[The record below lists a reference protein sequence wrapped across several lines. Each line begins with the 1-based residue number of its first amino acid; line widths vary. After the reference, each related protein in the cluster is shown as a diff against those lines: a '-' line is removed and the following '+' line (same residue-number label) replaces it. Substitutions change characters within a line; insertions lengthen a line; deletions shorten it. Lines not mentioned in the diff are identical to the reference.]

1 MSNSLNELSATE
13 AAAQIADGNISS
25 EALVRA
31 CLERIEAREP
41 DVAAW
46 IYLDPHHAL
55 AQARQRDSEAAT
67 GPLHGIPVGF
77 KDIVDTADMPTAY
90 GSPIYRDCRPATD
103 AVCVTNTRAAGG
115 IVMGKTVSTEFAFRY
130 PGRTANPHNRLYSPG
145 GSSSGSAAAVADCM
159 VPLAIGTQTG
169 GSVIRPAAYCGVY
182 GYKATYNLLSFAGV
196 RHLAESFDNLGCMA
210 RTLDD
215 IALFRSVLMA
225 IPPQPIGAGVETPP
239 RIAFCRTPYWQE
251 AQDATRELIEG
262 AAGRFAAAGADVVNF
277 ELPPSFD
284 DILDLTWQVTHFECA
299 RCFAYDYAEHA
310 ESISGAVR
318 DAVEA
323 GRAVPYERYIE
334 NLRTLESLRTEIHA
348 ALDGFDAIL
357 TPSAVGEAPLG
368 LGDTGPI
375 TFNFLWTVLH
385 MPAITLPLFSGP
397 NDLPI
402 GAQLVARR
410 HDDDRL
416 LAIARWV
423 ERHIG

>member
-1 MSNSLNELSATE
+1 
-13 AAAQIADGNISS
+13 
-25 EALVRA
+25 
-31 CLERIEAREP
+31 
-41 DVAAW
+41 
-46 IYLDPHHAL
+46 
-55 AQARQRDSEAAT
+55 
-67 GPLHGIPVGF
+67 
-77 KDIVDTADMPTAY
+77 
-90 GSPIYRDCRPATD
+90 
-103 AVCVTNTRAAGG
+103 
-115 IVMGKTVSTEFAFRY
+115 
-130 PGRTANPHNRLYSPG
+130 
-145 GSSSGSAAAVADCM
+145 M
-159 VPLAIGTQTG
+159 VPLAVGTQTG

-196 RHLAESFDNLGCMA
+196 RHLAEAFDNLGCMA

-215 IALFRSVLMA
+215 IALFRGVLMA
-225 IPPQPIGAGVETPP
+225 IPPRPIGAGMETPP
-239 RIAFCRTPYWQE
+239 RIAFCRTPFWQE
-251 AQDATRELIEG
+251 AQDATRELIED
-262 AAGRFAAAGADVVNF
+262 AAGRLAGSGAEVADF

-284 DILDLTWQVTHFECA
+284 GILDLTWQVTHFECA

-310 ESISGAVR
+310 DTISSAVR

-334 NLRTLESLRTEIHA
+334 NLRTLESLRGEIHA

-385 MPAITLPLFSGP
+385 MPAITLPLFTGP
-397 NDLPI
+397 NGLPI